1 MPCMPAAGLPCPD
14 FRQEPAVTGNTRLS
28 QWLERLLAGR
38 KPELG
43 EALSFVERGG
53 ADARKLLD
61 RLHAASGRAQVVGVT
76 GPPGSGKSTLTNELA
91 LHFAEQGR
99 RVGVVAVDPSSP
111 FTGGAVLG
119 DRVRMNRAGGHERIF
134 IRSAATRGF
143 LGGLART
150 TYDFVRVLDAVG
162 YDPIIVE
169 TVGIGQSEIDICKVA
184 HTVVVIEAPGLGDS
198 IQAMKAGVL
207 EIASILCVNKADLPG
222 TDAKFAQLREL
233 SQYASEHTPGWELPV
248 LKTEAGLGKGVPELA
263 ERIVAHRAYLEGSNR
278 LPAIERERAL
288 SEIRAVLQAELVDRT
303 VGLAARAGTLEGL
316 VASVA
321 ERSRSAANAARA
333 LRRDY
338 ILREEDHG

>member
-1 MPCMPAAGLPCPD
+1 
-14 FRQEPAVTGNTRLS
+14 
-28 QWLERLLAGR
+28 
-38 KPELG
+38 
-43 EALSFVERGG
+43 
-53 ADARKLLD
+53 
-61 RLHAASGRAQVVGVT
+61 
-76 GPPGSGKSTLTNELA
+76 
-91 LHFAEQGR
+91 
-99 RVGVVAVDPSSP
+99 
-111 FTGGAVLG
+111 
-119 DRVRMNRAGGHERIF
+119 MNRASGHERIF

-150 TYDFVRVLDAVG
+150 TYDFVSVLDAVG

-184 HTVVVIEAPGLGDS
+184 HTVVVIEAPGLGDP

-248 LKTEAGLGKGVPELA
+248 LKTEAGLGKGIAELA
-263 ERIVAHRAYLEGSNR
+263 ERIVAHRAYLEASNR

-321 ERSRSAANAARA
+321 ERSQSVANAARA
-333 LRRDY
+333 LCRDY
-338 ILREEDHG
+338 IEGGGSWLKSSI